1 MNFEPEKMR
10 QPYRFVAW
18 LCGVSAPFGGT
29 SPDRRLAFWPKKR
42 EVRPVFEKILS
53 RQPER
58 IILSH
63 GRCFAQET
71 GVASPRSE
79 LTGEKFRRRSRAHG
93 GLRQTSKIPTQA
105 ARLRLDWLPIK
116 KTGLPL

>member
-53 RQPER
+53 WQPER
-58 IILSH
+58 IILSR
-63 GRCFAQET
+63 GRSDPNSPVKSL
-71 GVASPRSE
+71 GVDRERMAVFGKLRRFPR
-79 LTGEKFRRRSRAHG
+79 
-93 GLRQTSKIPTQA
+93 
-105 ARLRLDWLPIK
+105 RLQD
-116 KTGLPL
+116 